1 MNLHLHRI
9 IAFILKDQHIYN
21 SNDLKV
27 IHQSLKIRD
36 STFNLF
42 VQFLKNAM
50 QEEAIG
56 PSLIA

>member
-9 IAFILKDQHIYN
+9 IAFILNDHHIYN

-27 IHQSLKIRD
+27 IHQSLKIRE

-42 VQFLKNAM
+42 VQILKNAM
-50 QEEAIG
+50 QEEAVS
-56 PSLIA
+56 PCLIA